1 MDDKEER
8 HPPTT
13 QEQGFSNRL
22 EAFHNLLYL
31 MRLEIDQPSRL
42 TVYLDCFERILKG
55 MRADAKIGKHCGR
68 PYSFRL
74 APNQPLTSPSS

>member
-1 MDDKEER
+1 MGNKEDR

-42 TVYLDCFERILKG
+42 TVYLDCFERILKD
-55 MRADAKIGKHCGR
+55 MRAEAK
-68 PYSFRL
+68 
-74 APNQPLTSPSS
+74 T